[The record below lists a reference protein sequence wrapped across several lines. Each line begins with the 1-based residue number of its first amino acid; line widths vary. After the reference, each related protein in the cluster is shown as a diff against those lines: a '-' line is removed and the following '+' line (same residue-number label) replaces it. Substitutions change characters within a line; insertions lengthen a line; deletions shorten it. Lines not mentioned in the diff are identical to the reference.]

1 MLRDAFLF
9 SFAYKSK
16 HMCELAASTPDFI
29 MPAWSRKILWNVHCS
44 KKNNNK
50 KNPTKTSKKPE
61 NTGRKQLETRKRTI
75 GLPWYTFLGLFPI
88 FQHATWSLCVTAVCT
103 FHLFVWLLE

>member
-50 KNPTKTSKKPE
+50 KKPP
-61 NTGRKQLETRKRTI
+61 KQVR
-75 GLPWYTFLGLFPI
+75 
-88 FQHATWSLCVTAVCT
+88 SLKIQVGSS
-103 FHLFVWLLE
+103 

>member
-44 KKNNNK
+44 KKKKNNK
-50 KNPTKTSKKPE
+50 KTPHQNK
-61 NTGRKQLETRKRTI
+61 
-75 GLPWYTFLGLFPI
+75 
-88 FQHATWSLCVTAVCT
+88 
-103 FHLFVWLLE
+103 

>member
-44 KKNNNK
+44 KKTKKQKTPKQWNK
-50 KNPTKTSKKPE
+50 
-61 NTGRKQLETRKRTI
+61 
-75 GLPWYTFLGLFPI
+75 
-88 FQHATWSLCVTAVCT
+88 
-103 FHLFVWLLE
+103 